1 MLVQEQID
9 RFHRDGFLVIPQL
22 FSGKE
27 LELLRQ
33 AAQRVQQEGGAR
45 LGSGHLYHTDGDGAQ
60 VYFRSERM
68 WDRDPIF
75 RAVTVNPDLLSAVGQ
90 CIGHSFFPFN
100 NAFVC
105 KLPNGNVPVLWHQ
118 DPPYWSKPPLTPQ
131 YTSVWELESTFEIPN
146 FVADIYL
153 DHSTVDNGCVWGLP
167 EHHLVGH
174 VQLNR
179 LNEDRLF
186 ESHGTVALEM
196 EPGDVLFHALSAPH
210 GSRGNLTDT
219 TRRVVYLQYVN
230 MEVFYHGYSDWQFHS
245 QRSLGANGQNLIR
258 EMMDSRRDLGLQ
270 GVEGYPLRQTD
281 NGWEFLGKPSTPV
294 KHWKSLIEQMSDQ
307 EIKQKKQ
314 LESLI

>member
-118 DPPYWSKPPLTPQ
+118 DPPYWSKPPLTPK

-174 VQLNR
+174 VQLTR

-186 ESHGTVALEM
+186 ESHGTIALEM

-210 GSRGNLTDT
+210 GSRGNLKET

-230 MEVFYHGYSDWQFHS
+230 
-245 QRSLGANGQNLIR
+245 I
-258 EMMDSRRDLGLQ
+258 
-270 GVEGYPLRQTD
+270 
-281 NGWEFLGKPSTPV
+281 
-294 KHWKSLIEQMSDQ
+294 
-307 EIKQKKQ
+307 
-314 LESLI
+314 